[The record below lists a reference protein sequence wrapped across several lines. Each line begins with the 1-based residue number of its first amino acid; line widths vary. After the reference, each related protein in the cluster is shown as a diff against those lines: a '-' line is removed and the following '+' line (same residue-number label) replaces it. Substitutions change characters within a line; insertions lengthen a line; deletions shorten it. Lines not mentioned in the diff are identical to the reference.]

1 MKTTNAIDVRRSLGR
16 VLAELEDGG
25 EPVVVERT
33 GKPVAVLV
41 SIRDF
46 RERFGDATAREER
59 EALVEEI
66 LRDRPKPAS
75 KSRSAVASVRALRGR
90 LP

>member
-16 VLAELEDGG
+16 VLAELEEGG
-25 EPVVVERT
+25 EPIIVEKT
-33 GKPVAVLV
+33 GRPVAALV
-41 SIRDF
+41 SIKDF
-46 RERFGDATAREER
+46 RERFADAAAVAER

-66 LRDRPKPAS
+66 LADRPRPRPRKP
-75 KSRSAVASVRALRGR
+75 SAVDAIRALRGR